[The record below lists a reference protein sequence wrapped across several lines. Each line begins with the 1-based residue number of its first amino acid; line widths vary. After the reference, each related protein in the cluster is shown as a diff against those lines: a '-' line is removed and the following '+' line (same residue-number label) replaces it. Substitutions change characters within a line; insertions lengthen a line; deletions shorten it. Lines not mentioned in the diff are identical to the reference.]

1 MFKKDTY
8 RTEGQKALTRRTRV
22 TCTMLIVHFFRQ
34 KWLCIFLK
42 RRNINYLSLI
52 DYSRMTTHS
61 NCLFCLCCKWLVAAI
76 NDTFPLTV
84 KIQMRIDCETIPDPH
99 PRLETMVIASQGT
112 QACGDELVVTGT
124 SEGLSEGAQDS
135 QPGSHEKVV
144 TRVKRKAVEPVAS
157 AGLPLAERTE
167 GVEEAG
173 VGSEVVPN
181 AQEVLNFIAHKCF
194 KVIDQSKPEE
204 LNGFVRYL
212 KKVRK
217 VLVLD
222 AHSGSLILTALCRS
236 LEILDSLWYDYRTG
250 HLNDM
255 AQKYL
260 VTKEVLKEFDLTEL
274 KLTTTIQG
282 KEYMAVRKFFSA
294 GFR

>member
-1 MFKKDTY
+1 
-8 RTEGQKALTRRTRV
+8 
-22 TCTMLIVHFFRQ
+22 
-34 KWLCIFLK
+34 
-42 RRNINYLSLI
+42 
-52 DYSRMTTHS
+52 MTTHS

-84 KIQMRIDCETIPDPH
+84 KIQMRINCETIPDPH

-144 TRVKRKAVEPVAS
+144 TRVKRKAVEPFAS

-194 KVIDQSKPEE
+194 KVIDPSKPEV
-204 LNGFVRYL
+204 F
-212 KKVRK
+212 KKS
-217 VLVLD
+217 
-222 AHSGSLILTALCRS
+222 AHSSGPGCS
-236 LEILDSLWYDYRTG
+236 
-250 HLNDM
+250 
-255 AQKYL
+255 
-260 VTKEVLKEFDLTEL
+260 F
-274 KLTTTIQG
+274 
-282 KEYMAVRKFFSA
+282 RKFDIDSTV
-294 GFR
+294 